1 MDISTTQ
8 LHTQYFCST
17 AGAVSSMNMRLPR
30 CIHANAKTLCTRG
43 GVCPASPN
51 CISNDAQDL
60 GLRVGDKCVQQ
71 DVPQL
76 HSHLNAIRAGTG
88 SRILRTMC
96 GQIRRRPAMNESP
109 SPSPLV
115 CPSPSPSRSAA
126 PPLCDHKER
135 LRDGCPPPRLH
146 HLLTCSTMDNTKAE
160 MHRRHAGLTL
170 P

>member
-96 GQIRRRPAMNESP
+96 GQIRRKTFRGVARADALRNAQKQHVVVLGNKC
-109 SPSPLV
+109 PL
-115 CPSPSPSRSAA
+115 R
-126 PPLCDHKER
+126 
-135 LRDGCPPPRLH
+135 RLH
-146 HLLTCSTMDNTKAE
+146 SLHVHI
-160 MHRRHAGLTL
+160 HRCN
-170 P
+170 